1 MSANVI
7 PVPDIED
14 HIQNIRQ
21 ISDNLSVLSRGLAS
35 ISPEA
40 ENAVGIMSALL
51 KDEADAMIS
60 LLYSEELSD
69 RKEP

>member
-1 MSANVI
+1 MSTNAI

-14 HIQNIRQ
+14 HIQKIRQ
-21 ISDNLSVLSRGLAS
+21 ISDNLAVLSRGLAD

-40 ENAVGIMSALL
+40 ENAVGIMSELL
-51 KDEADAMIS
+51 KDEADAMIA